1 MEKPQKPPIWWKQQ
15 SVFMPQTFDPTL
27 TIGAIA
33 VDEFSSFTVVRASK
47 QYSDVWEDSITPS
60 HQVANSRPN
69 WKYSVWGC
77 RLRLQSTN
85 KQLSTQNPERIK
97 NALDENFGKWKMNE
111 IEYKRYWMRQHHLSK
126 IREAGR
132 YDPELNE

>member
-1 MEKPQKPPIWWKQQ
+1 MIICTAVTLLELVPVLAVLMEEFMIILMHS
-15 SVFMPQTFDPTL
+15 SVFFIISKGFLRRLMLKVIWCHEKHQ
-27 TIGAIA
+27 
-33 VDEFSSFTVVRASK
+33 SASRNL
-47 QYSDVWEDSITPS
+47 
-60 HQVANSRPN
+60 NSRPN

-111 IEYKRYWMRQHHLSK
+111 IEYKRCAMFYKSWNMS
-126 IREAGR
+126 ENGF
-132 YDPELNE
+132 